1 MTTNDIMRKLV
12 KEMGFEA
19 VQEMAAKMEKQLQ
32 KEEQSYRSIIPV
44 SQYGFNNGKTVEFPD
59 WVTETVNR
67 VISDVGVAIT
77 KKGDGNSRNLTVT
90 NEQFARYI
98 VYTCNDDGVTLK
110 NVLEI
115 LMAAPA
121 WSKGHGMT
129 RARMEMVFHILVLH
143 RSNTDEVVREMKKFL
158 NKYDPTALKVFA
170 NADEAFRHTL
180 NHEIQMIAFTERYIC
195 GLVNEETQFEYNKTA

>member
-1 MTTNDIMRKLV
+1 MMNNMNNDMMRKMV

-19 VQEMAAKMEKQLQ
+19 VQELALAMEKQIQ
-32 KEEQSYRSIIPV
+32 REEQSYRNIIPV
-44 SQYGFNNGKTVEFPD
+44 SHYGKTVEFPD

-67 VISDVGVAIT
+67 ITSEVGTTIT

-98 VYTCNDDGVTLK
+98 VYTCNDDGETLR
-110 NVLEI
+110 NVLSV

-129 RARMEMVFHILVLH
+129 RARMELVFHILVLH
-143 RSNTDEVVREMKKFL
+143 RSNTDDVVMEMKNFL

-180 NHEIQMIAFTERYIC
+180 NHEIQMIAYTERYIC
-195 GLVNEETQFEYNKTA
+195 GILNEETRFEYKVA